1 MNREQ
6 QMAKAFVGLADTYAP
21 EFDPL
26 HLFNTLVHACR
37 EMLAVDAAA
46 VMIADARG
54 GLRTMAATEE
64 GAAFIELL
72 QMQTGRGPCMKCYR
86 TGQTIS
92 VPDVTA
98 EQERWPYLATGMAEA
113 GFRALQTIPVS
124 LHNRHLGA
132 LTLLKAS
139 AGALEE
145 ADVRLARALADTAA
159 LSLMHWS
166 TEPTRSDD
174 VITRVQS
181 AIAAKT
187 TLEIAKG
194 MLAEYA
200 NIDVAEAGRRLT
212 GYAGRNRVSL
222 AATAQALA
230 RRNMDP
236 TAILGEYSTS

>member
-6 QMAKAFVGLADTYAP
+6 QMTRAFVGLADTYAP

-26 HLFNTLVHACR
+26 HLFNTLVLACR
-37 EMLAVDAAA
+37 EILAVDAAA

-72 QMQTGRGPCMKCYR
+72 QMQTGRGPCMDCYR
-86 TGQTIS
+86 TGETIS
-92 VPDVTA
+92 IPDITA
-98 EQERWPYLATGMAEA
+98 EQERWPYLVTGMAEA

-124 LHNRHLGA
+124 LHDRHLGA
-132 LTLLKAS
+132 LTLLNTS
-139 AGALEE
+139 TGALRRN
-145 ADVRLARALADTAA
+145 DVRLARALADTAA

-187 TLEIAKG
+187 ALEIAKG
-194 MLAEYA
+194 MIAEYA
-200 NIDVAEAGRRLT
+200 GVDVAEAGRRLT
-212 GYAGRNRVSL
+212 DYASRRRVSL

-230 RRNMDP
+230 RRALDP
-236 TAILGEYSTS
+236 TDILGEYSAS